1 MIVRLKLLLSWVKGL
16 FIRSW
21 VLFSSQFA
29 HIILFLTVNVI
40 LGALGFI
47 VPIAIEYVATDD
59 FLPALKKQLDAAGAY
74 TFAIAFLASCVSLVA
89 AEYLDRKEVAEYRNQ
104 KILLSVMAG
113 LIVIFC
119 SVFSGSQTARSL
131 IEDSAKSHAETVSRD
146 QVVLGT
152 PTTASG
158 VTERGRQ
165 AQKAAKAEVSLSRLD
180 RWQINITGLAVLVGL
195 ILFLVFKYQEPSM
208 KEQLAIFL
216 KQTEHDVDD
225 LMTGLQVGRR

>member
-1 MIVRLKLLLSWVKGL
+1 ML
-16 FIRSW
+16 FT
-21 VLFSSQFA
+21 SQFA

-40 LGALGFI
+40 LGSLGFI

-89 AEYLDRKEVAEYRNQ
+89 AEYLDRKEVAEYRKL
-104 KILLSVMAG
+104 KILLSVLAG

-131 IEDSAKSHAETVSRD
+131 TEGLTKSHAETVSQELGAPEVRTTTTGE
-146 QVVLGT
+146 QVHDC
-152 PTTASG
+152 
-158 VTERGRQ
+158 Q
-165 AQKAAKAEVSLSRLD
+165 AQETAKAEVPLSKLD
-180 RWQINITGLAVLVGL
+180 RWQLKTTGIAILVGL

-208 KEQLAIFL
+208 KEQLDKIL
-216 KQTEHDVDD
+216 NQTDLDATD
-225 LMTGLQVGRR
+225 LMSGLQVGRR